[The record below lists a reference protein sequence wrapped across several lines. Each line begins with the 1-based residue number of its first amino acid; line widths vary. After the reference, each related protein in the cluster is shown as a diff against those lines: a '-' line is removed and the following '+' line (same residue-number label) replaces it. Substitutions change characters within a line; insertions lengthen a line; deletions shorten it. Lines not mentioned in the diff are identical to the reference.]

1 MERRDMSSQ
10 VCGNCR
16 HWDAGLCLRFPP
28 VIVPPGPYS
37 SPQAPL
43 EFVFPE
49 TDESMT
55 CGEWSPKGLGAVVTY
70 TVATDELI
78 ERRDG

>member
-1 MERRDMSSQ
+1 MSSQ

-28 VIVPPGPYS
+28 VANPAAPSEYTTV
-37 SPQAPL
+37 QA
-43 EFVFPE
+43 FVFPE
-49 TDESMT
+49 TRDDDR
-55 CGEWSPKGLGAVVTY
+55 CGEWHPKEPGPTVTTY